1 MCRVPLLLGR
11 NKKTGAATICPGA
24 RCTTRGVGYD
34 GMTGTGQTLMT
45 RSLLSLGVYL
55 DPLPNILFSHAKQGY
70 RRGLYIGL
78 DWSQACLDACVS
90 KVLF

>member
-1 MCRVPLLLGR
+1 
-11 NKKTGAATICPGA
+11 
-24 RCTTRGVGYD
+24 
-34 GMTGTGQTLMT
+34 MT